1 MVSQR
6 AAQASPG
13 IVSHL
18 VLYSH
23 LGPGVQDSWDPIS
36 VAEAP
41 LESTLHLEE
50 IKDLTEE
57 RQGETETKGM
67 GEEGSRQVALPS
79 RTALSLH
86 WGPVVSTAHTEFQHK
101 IIRSNRFPFSFSV
114 IFFFWFLLSTP
125 SPQPPSSEGKATDR

>member
-13 IVSHL
+13 IVTQF

-36 VAEAP
+36 IAEAP

-50 IKDLTEE
+50 FKDLTEE
-57 RQGETETKGM
+57 RQGETETGWERKGA
-67 GEEGSRQVALPS
+67 GRRHCPPEGP
-79 RTALSLH
+79 
-86 WGPVVSTAHTEFQHK
+86 
-101 IIRSNRFPFSFSV
+101 
-114 IFFFWFLLSTP
+114 
-125 SPQPPSSEGKATDR
+125 